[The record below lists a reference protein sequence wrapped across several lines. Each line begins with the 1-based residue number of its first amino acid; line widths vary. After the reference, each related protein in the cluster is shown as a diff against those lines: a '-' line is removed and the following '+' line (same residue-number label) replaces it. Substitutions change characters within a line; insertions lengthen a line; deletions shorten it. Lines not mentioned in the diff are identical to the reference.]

1 MGVLGIDLNDENGKL
16 KNTYDLIKE
25 IGAKLESMPKN
36 AEYAQILSNL
46 FGARQIQAGSVLL
59 DKYNQLDEVINK
71 INSDSGIASKE
82 YEMRMNSTSAKLQQM
97 KQTINQVW
105 EKSISSDFTK
115 GLVEGVTQ
123 LIKVFGNLPTVIGL
137 ATTALMLFK
146 GTAIKDAIVSIVSF
160 TGSLITAS
168 SAVGATA
175 VATDFLTLAMTK
187 LKLAFASNPLGLIAI
202 VATTAIVAFASLHKS
217 MQEVTDDIVAQGENV
232 KKLQESIDDL
242 ESKQAR
248 LNELNSKTK
257 LNNDEKKELITL
269 NNQLS
274 ETYPELISQYNTESG
289 CFEVSA
295 ESLQKLIDKK
305 RENAMMENAINL
317 GDARKQVE
325 QYQKQIDEAMKQLSS
340 GKRRVTNASG
350 TVEFERELSTSQKQE
365 LMDTITQAQENIDK
379 LSTTVNQGTKYIND
393 YYNELIK
400 GGASTEEAT
409 NELQRLGYTTNDIS
423 YALSM
428 ATSNTNGTSEKIKL
442 LSEALREINANSVSQ
457 QTISDLNKMFPELGI
472 NSENA
477 SEKVNLLTKT
487 LKELDNGTST
497 QEIQNSILGIGEA
510 SEDSA
515 QKTQEAISKATEEYS
530 KASESIAKCQSYI
543 DKLNKAQEVTPS
555 IAKQIAKAYPEIGE
569 SITDVGSCIEF
580 LNDKIQEQV
589 TVQENALAIMK
600 GDDEQFY
607 QDKIANNSEY
617 ENYINGFL
625 QRFVGNSNENYNID
639 LSNYRT
645 LNEMKQS
652 ANDSLGM
659 AIDSWLSN
667 YIDTTASTYEIDY
680 SNFSNLV
687 SAKQEI
693 LKAFAGSLAQFWD
706 DASQSF
712 TEQAYGGIDLS
723 GGASNEFYE
732 QYTQKAQGI
741 LDIRDKIRAAYNDLD
756 NIYAGGG
763 LNLNHGIAGGMG
775 SGSGYSGSGG
785 SGGSGGSS
793 RGSRGGKSEAEK
805 AQEEAE
811 KWRKKIAELNSEID
825 TDRYF
830 DLNNA
835 LADINN
841 ALTNNKTIQEQLY
854 GSALI
859 NAQKQEIELMKQKQ
873 EAINNINKEQIKEA
887 DELRNYL
894 TQYGFYFD
902 ENNKLI
908 NSQQRLLEIQESV
921 NAMAGETEEEYNK
934 KKEWVDWVKELE
946 ENTQSYCDLIE
957 DKIPNCTNDFKEL
970 GNSIKQLQ
978 LDTLESLREELA
990 GNILEDMQEELKA
1003 SQEALEEA
1011 EENDIEALEKEKQ
1024 AMIDSYDKQI
1034 ESLRKELEALDD
1046 DYEDKKKKLKAL
1058 KNELKLW
1065 EKDDSVNIFCIKYI
1079 DINAPYVQKCA

>member
-1 MGVLGIDLNDENGKL
+1 MGTYTTALLDLTTNWKKLGYSIEDAQIMAKNTQMFNLAGDITNEADAQEYLVSIMKGFNIQAKDSIAIIDKIDSASINFAVSSRDVGEALKRSSSAFSAFGNDLPESIALVTRLNETLQDSATTGQSLKSIASRLTGNSTAIDQLGVLGIDLNDENGKL

-59 DKYNQLDEVINK
+59 DKYKELDEVINK

-82 YEMRMNSTSAKLQQM
+82 YEMRMNSTSAKLQQL
-97 KQTINQVW
+97 KQTINQMW

-137 ATTALMLFK
+137 ATTALMIFK

-175 VATDFLTLAMTK
+175 VATDFLTLAMNK
-187 LKLAFASNPLGLIAI
+187 LKGAFVNNPLGLIAI
-202 VATTAIVAFASLHKS
+202 VATTAIVAFTSLHKS

-242 ESKQAR
+242 ESKQSR

-274 ETYPELISQYNTESG
+274 ETYPELISKYNTESG

-325 QYQKQIDEAMKQLSS
+325 QYQKQIDEAMEQLSS
-340 GKRRVTNASG
+340 GKRQVKNQFG
-350 TVEFERELSTSQKQE
+350 MVEFESELSTSQKQE
-365 LMDTITQAQENIDK
+365 LMDTITQAQENINK

-442 LSEALREINANSVSQ
+442 LSEALREINANSISQ
-457 QTISDLNKMFPELGI
+457 QTISNLNKMFPELGI

-487 LKELDNGTST
+487 LNELGNGAST

-515 QKTQEAISKATEEYS
+515 QKTQEAISQATEEYS

-580 LNDKIQEQV
+580 LNGKIQEQV

-680 SNFSNLV
+680 NNFSNLV
-687 SAKQEI
+687 SAKQEV

-732 QYTQKAQGI
+732 Q
-741 LDIRDKIRAAYNDLD
+741 
-756 NIYAGGG
+756 
-763 LNLNHGIAGGMG
+763 
-775 SGSGYSGSGG
+775 
-785 SGGSGGSS
+785 
-793 RGSRGGKSEAEK
+793 
-805 AQEEAE
+805 
-811 KWRKKIAELNSEID
+811 
-825 TDRYF
+825 
-830 DLNNA
+830 
-835 LADINN
+835 
-841 ALTNNKTIQEQLY
+841 
-854 GSALI
+854 
-859 NAQKQEIELMKQKQ
+859 
-873 EAINNINKEQIKEA
+873 
-887 DELRNYL
+887 
-894 TQYGFYFD
+894 
-902 ENNKLI
+902 
-908 NSQQRLLEIQESV
+908 
-921 NAMAGETEEEYNK
+921 
-934 KKEWVDWVKELE
+934 
-946 ENTQSYCDLIE
+946 
-957 DKIPNCTNDFKEL
+957 
-970 GNSIKQLQ
+970 
-978 LDTLESLREELA
+978 
-990 GNILEDMQEELKA
+990 
-1003 SQEALEEA
+1003 
-1011 EENDIEALEKEKQ
+1011 
-1024 AMIDSYDKQI
+1024 
-1034 ESLRKELEALDD
+1034 
-1046 DYEDKKKKLKAL
+1046 
-1058 KNELKLW
+1058 
-1065 EKDDSVNIFCIKYI
+1065 
-1079 DINAPYVQKCA
+1079 